1 MNKKK
6 YIDQFTAL
14 HKSQHKNT
22 FYNSILSNTL
32 DQLLN
37 KIITGEKILK
47 LSGLKGS
54 SKFYIASALAKKIER
69 PILYIVSSK
78 EIGELAAEDIAFYLG
93 EKPPLLLKKAS
104 SFRDVLFSSQ
114 TEEGGERINWL
125 YFASEKKLVL
135 SKVEGP
141 ALSPSSS
148 LRTSLSRGM
157 LLAEAPALFQRTIPI
172 DVLQNS
178 AIKIQKGSDII
189 RDNFIWKLIQMGYLR
204 SDFVEKV
211 GDVSVRGAI
220 IDLFSPG
227 FENPIRLELYG
238 DAIHSIRFFS
248 VDDQKSLETT
258 ESVTILPVS
267 EVILTDEAIKQSLSY
282 VRKKAGEQEI
292 PASTKISLLEEI
304 EKGTRFPEIEWF
316 LPSFYQNLST
326 AFDYIHK
333 DTLIMFDNPDEISK
347 SVKTYFNSLSDI
359 KTSIKKHLKPTP
371 EFQELY
377 LTEDQLHDEIL
388 RFQRIFIED
397 VEIYEAGIESIRFDT
412 ETPNA
417 QKEARSELVES
428 SFDSAFEFLSFKIQE
443 WQALGIQVNLVLQT
457 DIERK
462 KIKNILTERRIRNVN
477 IHIGSVSSGFIF
489 TEDKIVVITEKEIF
503 GERKQI
509 KPTKSRGI
517 PSVFITSFSELK
529 PGDLVVHV
537 DFGIGIFRGLK
548 RLKLENFEGDFLEC
562 DYDGGDKIYVPVDKL
577 KLVQRYIGDKNPR
590 IDRLGHQHW
599 KRVIKRVK
607 KAVENVAKELLEL
620 YAERKAEKG
629 FQFSRRDSLFREFE
643 FTFTYEETQ
652 DQEAAIDDVMS
663 DMESLKVMDRLICGD
678 VGFGKTEVALRAA
691 FKAVIDGKQV
701 AILVPTTLLAYQHY
715 ITLTERLK
723 GYPVVT
729 EMLSRFK
736 TQKEIR
742 EIQKKLENGTI
753 DIIIGTHILLGE
765 KVKFKDLGLIVID
778 EEHRFGVVH
787 KERLRKLKKGVEVL
801 ALSATPI
808 PRTLQLSL
816 AGIRDISLINTP
828 PEGRQSIETYVSQF
842 NGYIIRDAIRRELNR
857 SGSVFFIHNRIED
870 IFRIAETIRKLVPE
884 AKIDI
889 THGRMEEEKLEK
901 AILRFIQ
908 GKTDVLVTTAIV
920 EAGLDIPRANTI
932 IINDAHAFGLA
943 DLYQLRGRVGRAEK
957 KAYAYFL
964 IPSVNILTPE
974 AKRRLKAIAEL
985 RELGSGFKLA
995 LSDLEIRGAGNI
1007 FGTEQSGRIAE
1018 VGIELY
1024 LEMLDKA
1031 IKELKKEKTRIEY
1044 EPEVRLN
1051 TPAFL
1056 PDDYISDGAERLLFY
1071 KKLSSVTSEKDI
1083 KEIKSELEDRFGELP
1098 EPALN
1103 LIKVIELK
1111 LLLKKLLAQK
1121 IEIRNEETVI
1131 VFLEASPFYHHFTP
1145 SGRLRILHKHG
1156 KALEEIKKRLKELK

>member
-1 MNKKK
+1 
-6 YIDQFTAL
+6 
-14 HKSQHKNT
+14 
-22 FYNSILSNTL
+22 
-32 DQLLN
+32 
-37 KIITGEKILK
+37 
-47 LSGLKGS
+47 
-54 SKFYIASALAKKIER
+54 
-69 PILYIVSSK
+69 
-78 EIGELAAEDIAFYLG
+78 
-93 EKPPLLLKKAS
+93 
-104 SFRDVLFSSQ
+104 
-114 TEEGGERINWL
+114 
-125 YFASEKKLVL
+125 
-135 SKVEGP
+135 
-141 ALSPSSS
+141 
-148 LRTSLSRGM
+148 
-157 LLAEAPALFQRTIPI
+157 
-172 DVLQNS
+172 VLQ
-178 AIKIQKGSDII
+178 
-189 RDNFIWKLIQMGYLR
+189 
-204 SDFVEKV
+204 
-211 GDVSVRGAI
+211 
-220 IDLFSPG
+220 
-227 FENPIRLELYG
+227 
-238 DAIHSIRFFS
+238 
-248 VDDQKSLETT
+248 T
-258 ESVTILPVS
+258 
-267 EVILTDEAIKQSLSY
+267 
-282 VRKKAGEQEI
+282 
-292 PASTKISLLEEI
+292 EI
-304 EKGTRFPEIEWF
+304 EK
-316 LPSFYQNLST
+316 
-326 AFDYIHK
+326 
-333 DTLIMFDNPDEISK
+333 
-347 SVKTYFNSLSDI
+347 
-359 KTSIKKHLKPTP
+359 
-371 EFQELY
+371 
-377 LTEDQLHDEIL
+377 
-388 RFQRIFIED
+388 
-397 VEIYEAGIESIRFDT
+397 
-412 ETPNA
+412 
-417 QKEARSELVES
+417 
-428 SFDSAFEFLSFKIQE
+428 
-443 WQALGIQVNLVLQT
+443 
-457 DIERK
+457 K
-462 KIKNILTERRIRNVN
+462 KIKNILTERGIKNVN
-477 IHIGSVSSGFIF
+477 ILIGSVSSGFIF
-489 TEDKIVVITEKEIF
+489 PEGKIAVITEKEIF

-509 KPTKSRGI
+509 RPTKSRDI

-529 PGDLVVHV
+529 PGDFVVHV

-562 DYDGGDKIYVPVDKL
+562 EYDGGDKIYVPVDKL
-577 KLVQRYIGDKNPR
+577 KLVQRYIGDQNPK
-590 IDRLGHQHW
+590 IDRLGHQNW

-607 KAVENVAKELLEL
+607 KAVENIAKELLEL
-620 YAERKAEKG
+620 YAERKAKKG
-629 FQFSRRDSLFREFE
+629 FQFSRRDSVFREFE

-663 DMESLKVMDRLICGD
+663 DMESLKAMDRLICGD
-678 VGFGKTEVALRAA
+678 VGFGKTEVAVRAA
-691 FKAVIDGKQV
+691 FKAAMDGKQV

-715 ITLTERLK
+715 ITFTERLK

-753 DIIIGTHILLGE
+753 DIIIGTHKLLGD
-765 KVKFKDLGLIVID
+765 KVKFKDLGLVVID
-778 EEHRFGVVH
+778 EEHRFGVAH
-787 KERLRKLKKGVEVL
+787 KEKLRKLKKGVEVL

-842 NGYIIRDAIRRELNR
+842 NGDIIRDAIRRELNR

-870 IFRIAETIRKLVPE
+870 ILRIAETIRELAPE

-889 THGRMEEEKLEK
+889 THGRMEEKKLEK

-932 IINDAHAFGLA
+932 IVNYAHTFGLA

-1007 FGTEQSGRIAE
+1007 FGTEQSGHIAE
-1018 VGIELY
+1018 VGLELY

-1031 IKELKKEKTRIEY
+1031 IKELKKEKTHIEY

-1071 KKLSSVTSEKDI
+1071 KELSSVVSGKGI

-1103 LIKVIELK
+1103 LVKVIELK

-1121 IEIRNEETVI
+1121 IEIRNEEIVI
-1131 VFLEASPFYHHFTP
+1131 VFLEASPFYHHFAP
-1145 SGRLRILHKHG
+1145 SGRLKILYKHG